1 MMNDYTALG
10 VMSGSSLDGVDLA
23 LCRFTE
29 DSDHWSYEIQKAETA
44 PYSDEWNHL
53 LSVMPSASPEELN
66 KYDILYGKY
75 LGMICVNFL
84 KKNHLSA
91 DLIAS
96 HGHTIFHNPEEGY
109 TFQLGN
115 GQALASE
122 SGIKTIC
129 DFRTE
134 NVLLGGQGA
143 PLVPIGDEMLFQDMD
158 YCLNIGGIANISFR
172 ENNKRVAFDICPA
185 NQLLNFLSFQKG
197 FSFDKDGEISSRGQ
211 LIPALFNE
219 MNSNSFYEKKFPKSL
234 GNEYVRDNF
243 IRLFEKYQAPV
254 EDLLFTSVKHIAF
267 QIGKVFKGKAQQKVL
282 VTGGGAHNTFLMNC
296 IKQESNQEFL
306 IPDKELVDFKE
317 ALIFAFMGVLRDLNR
332 VNCLASYTGAIRDI
346 AAGEVYFP

>member
-1 MMNDYTALG
+1 MNEYTALG
-10 VMSGSSLDGVDLA
+10 IMSGSSLDGVDLA

-29 DSDHWSYEIQKAETA
+29 NSGRWTYEILKAETA

-53 LSVMPSASPEELN
+53 LSIMPSASSEELN

-75 LGMICVNFL
+75 LGMLCVNFL

-129 DFRTE
+129 NFRAK
-134 NVLLGGQGA
+134 NVILGGQGA
-143 PLVPIGDEMLFQDMD
+143 PLVPIGDELLFQDMD

-172 ENNKRVAFDICPA
+172 ENNQRQAFDICPA
-185 NQLLNFLSFQKG
+185 NQLLNFLSLQKG
-197 FSFDKDGEISSRGQ
+197 FSFDKDGEIASRGQ
-211 LIPALFNE
+211 LVPALFNE
-219 MNSNSFYEKKFPKSL
+219 MNSNYFYEKKLPKSL
-234 GNEYVRDNF
+234 GNEYIRDNF
-243 IRLFEKYQAPV
+243 IRLFEKYPAPV
-254 EDLLFTSVKHIAF
+254 EDMLFTSVKHIAF
-267 QIGKVFKGKAQQKVL
+267 QIGKVFKEKTGQKVM
-282 VTGGGAHNTFLMNC
+282 VTGGGAHNSFLINV
-296 IKQESNQEFL
+296 IKEETNQKFM
-306 IPDKELVDFKE
+306 IPDKEMVDFKE

-332 VNCLASYTGAIRDI
+332 INCLASYTGASRDI
-346 AAGEVYFP
+346 SAGEVYFP